1 MIGKGCILV
10 VDDTRESLDL
20 LTHILLSEG
29 YQVYPVDSGKLALV
43 CVTASPPDLIL
54 LDICMPDMDGF
65 EVLQRLKAEQAT
77 RDIPVIFLS
86 GLTEMA
92 QRVKGLKL
100 GAVDF
105 ITKPFQREELL
116 ARVQTHLS
124 LSRLRDN
131 FERQAADLRLA
142 NQQLQHEITER
153 KQAQQD
159 RENLILELQGALEN
173 IRTLKGMI
181 PICSHCK
188 KIRDDDGYWNRIEK
202 YIAEHTNAEFSHGI
216 CPECSRKLY
225 PEMFR
230 QKNSSEL

>member
-1 MIGKGCILV
+1 
-10 VDDTRESLDL
+10 
-20 LTHILLSEG
+20 
-29 YQVYPVDSGKLALV
+29 
-43 CVTASPPDLIL
+43 
-54 LDICMPDMDGF
+54 MPDMDGF

-159 RENLILELQGALEN
+159 RENLILELRGALEN

-181 PICSHCK
+181 PICSNCK

-216 CPECSRKLY
+216 CLNARGNSIRKRLRKKIQNSGFKIKITNLKRK
-225 PEMFR
+225 MFLPFSIL
-230 QKNSSEL
+230 NFESEILNQ